1 MWRWKS
7 IDRSYHILGRVH
19 EGKQMPLLNLVDNG
33 ELKRKKSTV
42 NVQVY
47 SMCLFIVLHW
57 SSIYRDGLAF

>member
-19 EGKQMPLLNLVDNG
+19 EGKPLLNLVDNG

-57 SSIYRDGLAF
+57 SSIYRDGLTF

>member
-1 MWRWKS
+1 
-7 IDRSYHILGRVH
+7 
-19 EGKQMPLLNLVDNG
+19 MPLLNLVDNG

-47 SMCLFIVLHW
+47 SMCIVFIVLHW